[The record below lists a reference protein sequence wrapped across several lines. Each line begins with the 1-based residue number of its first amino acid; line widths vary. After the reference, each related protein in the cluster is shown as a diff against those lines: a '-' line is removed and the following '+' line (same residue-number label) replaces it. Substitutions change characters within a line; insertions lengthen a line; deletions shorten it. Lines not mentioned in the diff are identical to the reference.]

1 MSKAETVK
9 ELYKQLK
16 DMDIGETLDL
26 ELSAETTD
34 QQEFFSLVIDFILQ
48 QKQKS
53 VINDKRF

>member
-34 QQEFFSLVIDFILQ
+34 QQEFFSLVSDFILQ

-53 VINDKRF
+53 VIDDKRF